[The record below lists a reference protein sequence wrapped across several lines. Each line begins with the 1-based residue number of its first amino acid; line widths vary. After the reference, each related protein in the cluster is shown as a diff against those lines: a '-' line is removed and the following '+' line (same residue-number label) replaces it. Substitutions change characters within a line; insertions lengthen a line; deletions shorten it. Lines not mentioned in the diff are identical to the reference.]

1 MIEYLKNID
10 KEIFVLINGM
20 HNSFFDEVMYWV
32 SHKFF
37 WIPFYIFL
45 LYVVFKN
52 FKKQAWLI
60 ILSIALLIVLTDQF
74 SVHLFKNVF
83 LRYRPCHNIE
93 LQSVVHLLNN
103 HCGGMYGFVS
113 SHAANTFGLATF
125 LIFLFADK
133 KWTSLLLFWAALVCY
148 SRIYAGVHY
157 PADVI
162 VGGLLGAVL
171 GFGVYYLMLKV
182 KLLSITKNKS

>member
-1 MIEYLKNID
+1 MNWIENID
-10 KEIFVLINGM
+10 REIFLIINGL
-20 HNSFFDEVMYWV
+20 HNSFFDFIMYWI
-32 SHKFF
+32 SYKFF
-37 WIPFYIFL
+37 WIPFYLFL
-45 LYVVFKN
+45 LYVVIKN
-52 FKKQAWLI
+52 FKKQTVLI
-60 ILSIALLIVLTDQF
+60 LASILLLIVLTDQL

-83 LRYRPCHNIE
+83 LRYRPCHNVE

-125 LIFLFADK
+125 LILLFANK
-133 KWTSLLLFWAALVCY
+133 KWTSFLLLWAFVVCY

-162 VGGLLGAVL
+162 VGGALGIVL
-171 GFGVYYLMLKV
+171 GSIVYYGFNKLKV
-182 KLLSITKNKS
+182 IIYK

>member
-45 LYVVFKN
+45 LYVVIKN
-52 FKKQAWLI
+52 FKKQSWLI
-60 ILSIALLIVLTDQF
+60 ILSIALLTVLTDQI

>member
-1 MIEYLKNID
+1 MIEHLKSID

-37 WIPFYIFL
+37 WIPFYVLL
-45 LYVVFKN
+45 LYLIIKN

-60 ILSIALLIVLTDQF
+60 VLCIALLTVLTDQI
-74 SVHLFKNVF
+74 SVHLFKNIF
-83 LRYRPCHNIE
+83 LRYRPCHNTE
-93 LQSVVHLLNN
+93 LQNIVHLLNN

-125 LIFLFADK
+125 LIFLFANK
-133 KWTSLLLFWAALVCY
+133 KMILLLLLWAILVCY

-162 VGGLLGAVL
+162 AGGLLGLVL
-171 GFGVYYLMLKV
+171 GFVVFYGYKKV
-182 KLLSITKNKS
+182 NLIIFKK